1 MTIHERIEELSKI
14 GRNDDGSIYRKAGT
28 KEYFDAVKLVSDWMI
43 EDGMDTYIDE
53 YHNLIGIIP
62 GTDSDAK
69 PIVVGSHIDTVPTGG
84 KYDGVLGVLGGMEAA
99 KRLKGTTKHP
109 IQVVAFFDEED
120 SMSGSIGFSQSKSVY
135 DIKAF
140 LELHV
145 EQGPVLDKRGAD
157 IGVVQGIVGQRRCKF
172 TITGQPN
179 HAGTTP
185 MNMRDDALVKASEL
199 VSYVY
204 QRASIYNELVATVG
218 KLDVSPNLFSIIPGR
233 VDLTLQIRDLDISNI
248 IRFASDVASKFDLI
262 YETDYEST
270 PVPCDRNIMNMISDS
285 TGDLSY
291 IEMPSRA
298 SHDAQNFSKWPMGM
312 IFVPSKDGISHSSE
326 EYTSPEQCDNGI
338 DVLTETIKKIQL

>member
-1 MTIHERIEELSKI
+1 MNIHERIEELSQI

-28 KEYFDAVKLVSDWMI
+28 KEYYDAIKVVSDWMI
-43 EDGMDTYIDE
+43 ADGMHTCVDE
-53 YHNLIGIIP
+53 YNNLIGTIP
-62 GTDSDAK
+62 GTDPDAK

-99 KRLKGTTKHP
+99 KRLKGITKHP
-109 IQVVAFFDEED
+109 IQVVAFYDEED
-120 SMSGSIGFSQSKSVY
+120 SMSGSIGFTQSKSVY
-135 DIKAF
+135 DIKTF

-157 IGVVQGIVGQRRCKF
+157 IGVVEGIVGQRRCKF
-172 TITGQPN
+172 VITGQEN

-185 MNMRDDALVKASEL
+185 MDMRDDALVKASEL

-204 QRASIYNELVATVG
+204 HRASIYDGLVATVG

-233 VDLTLQIRDLDISNI
+233 VDLTVQIRDLDTSNI

-270 PVPCDRNIMNMISDS
+270 PALCDRKIMDMISDS

-298 SHDAQNFSKWPMGM
+298 SHDAQNFTKWPMGM

-338 DVLTETIKKIQL
+338 NVLTETIKKIDQ